1 LLFGAAIALAGNWP
15 QWRGPTNDGLCLET
29 NLPVEWSETKNIAW
43 KLPLPGTAG
52 STPIVWGERIFLTS
66 AEGKDTVLLCIST
79 DGRHLW
85 KRTLGT
91 GGRQFRDEANEAS
104 ASPSSDGTRV
114 YTFTGTGDFTCF
126 DFEGKELWRFNAQE
140 RWGKFR
146 IMHGMHV
153 TPLLHGDRLYLPLL
167 HDGGMWVIALE
178 KATGKEVWK
187 VERPTDGVF
196 EGRHNYTSPCLWQ
209 NGKDAYLVVHG
220 CDYCTAHSLT
230 DGKEIWRLT
239 DLNPK
244 EKYNRTLRFVASPL
258 ATPDLIVVPTA
269 KGGPVVGVKPDAK
282 GIITAGSPA
291 EQWRLPRGTPDVPSP
306 LIHDGLLYL
315 CNESGILT
323 CLDAKTARQ
332 HYQQRLH
339 SARYRASP
347 VYADGKVYLTARDG
361 GVISVVK
368 AGPKFEL
375 LAANKLP
382 DIFHASPVIANGTIY
397 LRGFE
402 TLYAIRQG
410 GK

>member
-1 LLFGAAIALAGNWP
+1 
-15 QWRGPTNDGLCLET
+15 
-29 NLPVEWSETKNIAW
+29 
-43 KLPLPGTAG
+43 
-52 STPIVWGERIFLTS
+52 
-66 AEGKDTVLLCIST
+66 
-79 DGRHLW
+79 
-85 KRTLGT
+85 
-91 GGRQFRDEANEAS
+91 
-104 ASPSSDGTRV
+104 
-114 YTFTGTGDFTCF
+114 
-126 DFEGKELWRFNAQE
+126 
-140 RWGKFR
+140 
-146 IMHGMHV
+146 
-153 TPLLHGDRLYLPLL
+153 
-167 HDGGMWVIALE
+167 
-178 KATGKEVWK
+178 
-187 VERPTDGVF
+187 
-196 EGRHNYTSPCLWQ
+196 
-209 NGKDAYLVVHG
+209 
-220 CDYCTAHSLT
+220 
-230 DGKEIWRLT
+230 
-239 DLNPK
+239 
-244 EKYNRTLRFVASPL
+244 
-258 ATPDLIVVPTA
+258 VPTA